1 MPTFLTSLIIA
12 AWIGAIALLSVQNAT
27 PVTLRFHTFESVQI
41 PLGLV
46 ITFAA
51 ALGMVGM
58 ALTLPSLQINRSSTQ
73 REDFEE

>member
-12 AWIGAIALLSVQNAT
+12 TWIGAIALLSVQNAA
-27 PVTLRFHTFESVQI
+27 PVTLRFLTFESVQI

-46 ITFAA
+46 ITFGA

-58 ALTLPSLQINRSSTQ
+58 ALTLPSLQVNRSSTQ